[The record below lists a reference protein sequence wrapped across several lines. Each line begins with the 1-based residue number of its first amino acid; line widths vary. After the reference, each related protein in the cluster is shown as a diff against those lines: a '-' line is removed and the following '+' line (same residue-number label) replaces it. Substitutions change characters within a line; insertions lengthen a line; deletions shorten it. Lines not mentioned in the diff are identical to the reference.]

1 MALPYT
7 HRLITAI
14 ADKARKAG
22 LELQN
27 APVKKIHRALLLMA
41 KHISADKTAI
51 QRENEKDLRA
61 AQLKNMSPAL
71 LDRLTLSDKTIAAMI
86 LGLLEVAKL
95 RSPIGREYDR
105 RQRPNGLVIT
115 KIRVPIGVIAIIYES
130 RPNVTVDA
138 AAICLKSGNAVI
150 LRGGSES
157 LYSNIALVKLFRAA
171 LREAGLPEDAV
182 QVVPTAD
189 RSAVKHLLTLS
200 EQIDLVIPRGGE
212 GLIKMVAET
221 SRIPVIKHYKGVC
234 HVYVSAR
241 ADMRKAIPIVVNAK
255 VQRPSVCNAMETL
268 LLDERLP
275 VNYRKNIINALLE
288 KNVILF
294 GDPASRKLTP
304 GMKKATID
312 DWKTEYLDLR
322 LAVRTVSSVRQA
334 IDHINRYGSHHTDAI
349 VTESVKEAEIF
360 IKEVDSSSVMVN
372 ASTRFADGGE
382 YGMGCEIG
390 ISTDKLHARGPMGVD
405 DLTTYKWV
413 VRGNGQVRK

>member
-1 MALPYT
+1 MSHPNT
-7 HRLITAI
+7 PRLITAI

-22 LELQN
+22 LKLQN
-27 APVKKIHRALLLMA
+27 ASVKKIDQALLGMA
-41 KHISADKTAI
+41 ERISAARI
-51 QRENEKDLRA
+51 SLQRENEKDLTA
-61 AQLKNMSPAL
+61 ARLKNMSPAL
-71 LDRLTLSDKTIAAMI
+71 LDRLTLSDQTIAAMI
-86 LGLLEVAKL
+86 RGLLEVAKL
-95 RSPIGREYDR
+95 RSPLGREYDLR
-105 RQRPNGLVIT
+105 KRPNGLVIS

-157 LYSNIALVKLFRAA
+157 LYSNMTLVKLFRAV
-171 LREAGLPEDAV
+171 LKETGLPPDAV
-182 QVVPTAD
+182 QVIPTAD
-189 RSAVKHLLTLS
+189 RSAVRHLLTLDK
-200 EQIDLVIPRGGE
+200 QIDLVIPRGGE
-212 GLIKMVAET
+212 SLIKMVAET
-221 SRIPVIKHYKGVC
+221 SLIPVIKHYKGVC

-241 ADMRKAIPIVVNAK
+241 ADISKAIPIVVNAK

-268 LLDERLP
+268 LLDEQLP
-275 VNYRKNIINALLE
+275 TSDRKNIINILLG
-288 KNVILF
+288 KGVILF
-294 GDPASRKLTP
+294 GDQASRTLTP
-304 GMKKATID
+304 DMKKATVD
-312 DWKTEYLDLR
+312 DWKAEYLDLR
-322 LAVRTVSSVRQA
+322 LAVRTVSGVHQA

-349 VTESVKEAEIF
+349 VTESVKEAETF
-360 IKEVDSSSVMVN
+360 IKGVDSSSVMVN